1 MSDDMQDVDL
11 DELPNLRSGKER
23 RSDEALTFEFLRR
36 QTKAQ
41 IESAEYAKQSVR
53 WMFWSVVVLAAA
65 SVATF
70 ALNLWQY
77 LHQIARG

>member
-1 MSDDMQDVDL
+1 MSDDLQDVDL

-23 RSDEALTFEFLRR
+23 RSDQALTFEFLRR

-53 WMFWSVVVLAAA
+53 WMFGLWS
-65 SVATF
+65 
-70 ALNLWQY
+70 LWRQPQ
-77 LHQIARG
+77 LPRSS